1 MDWDRIKQQAVEYLR
16 RYRYAALIL
25 VVGILLLCIPEKK
38 ESQPSMEPV
47 YTQTQ
52 DTEDLQKQLSELL
65 SRMEG
70 AGKVQVLLTQAS
82 GESYRYQTDE
92 EHQTD
97 GNGMELRKETVIVTS
112 ESRAQSGLI
121 TRVDPPVYLGAII
134 LSQGADSA
142 NVRLALTEAVK
153 SATGLSADKITVLK
167 MK

>member
-1 MDWDRIKQQAVEYLR
+1 MDWDRIIQQTTEYLR
-16 RYRYAALIL
+16 KYRYAWLIL
-25 VVGILLLCIPEKK
+25 GIGILLLCIPEKK
-38 ESQPSMEPV
+38 ETYPSVEPAK
-47 YTQTQ
+47 TEIQQTR
-52 DTEDLQKQLSELL
+52 ELQTQLSELL

-97 GNGMELRKETVIVTS
+97 GDGMDLRKETVIVAN
-112 ESRAQSGLI
+112 ENRAQGGLI
-121 TRVDPPVYLGAII
+121 TRVDPPVYLGAVV
-134 LSQGADSA
+134 LCQGADSA
-142 NVRLALTEAVK
+142 NIRLALTEAVK